1 MPLVPHAG
9 PTGVELAK
17 VARISTVLAW
27 GCLGVAVLVPLV
39 VASAWLFA
47 PPETLNPALRAA
59 GRGAHGDLSPW
70 QRAAGLGLSLL
81 HALLMSR
88 ALWLAQ
94 LCFRRFARGVFFD
107 HRNVAGLRGFA
118 GYAFASTLAAIVVAP
133 LTGMLLGLARAP
145 GQLTLSIGIE
155 SAQILGLLISG
166 TVWVM
171 AHVMARAVALADENA
186 AFV

>member
-1 MPLVPHAG
+1 MPLAPHAG
-9 PTGVELAK
+9 TAAAETAK
-17 VARISTVLAW
+17 VTRLCTVLAW

-39 VASAWLFA
+39 VAAAWLFA
-47 PPETLNPALRAA
+47 SPATLDPTLR
-59 GRGAHGDLSPW
+59 GDLAWW

-107 HRNVAGLRGFA
+107 QRNVVGLRGFA
-118 GYAFASTLAAIVVAP
+118 GYAFAATLAAIVAAP
-133 LTGMLLGLARAP
+133 LTGMLLALSRQP

-155 SAQILGLLISG
+155 SAQLLGLLISG

-186 AFV
+186 TFV